1 MRYQSCG
8 LEQDTLTFPCVSREI
23 QCQDRYQCIDSD
35 AEAKIAE
42 GAGVGFPLSFS
53 LPLYLMQCHENYFAK
68 GEVSGRLRPIWAD
81 VGVHL
86 SWQRPVA
93 NDRSRFDTRL
103 YSLPRIPT
111 DSP

>member
-1 MRYQSCG
+1 MYRFRCWSENRG
-8 LEQDTLTFPCVSREI
+8 
-23 QCQDRYQCIDSD
+23 
-35 AEAKIAE
+35 
-42 GAGVGFPLSFS
+42 GAGVAFPLHLS

-68 GEVSGRLRPIWAD
+68 GEVSGWLRPIWAD

-86 SWQRPVA
+86 SWQQPMA

-103 YSLPRIPT
+103 YSLPRIST